1 MIKINLLEQRK
12 SKRTDKGQQSLMLG
26 MLAIMVAGA
35 LVFFLVHR
43 PLTQEVDKLAK
54 TNKKLKQQNKRMK
67 DKLKNFKTLKAAVES
82 LTKRMEAIAML
93 ESARAVPADM
103 LYELSKVLTP
113 NRLPTMT
120 AEMAKRVE
128 SDPHRKLAPEWDPK
142 HIWLTSLTEK
152 QGRFKLTGGA
162 QSDGDATQFAKRLEA
177 SAYFTHVIPEGGK
190 EQSDSNSGVSYYTF
204 TITGRVVY

>member
-1 MIKINLLEQRK
+1 MIKINLLAQRK
-12 SKRTDKGQQSLMLG
+12 TKRADKGQKTLMLG
-26 MLAIMVAGA
+26 VLAILVTGA
-35 LVFFLVHR
+35 LVFFLVHQ

-54 TNKKLKQQNKRMK
+54 TNSKLRTQNARMK
-67 DKLKNFKTLKAAVES
+67 DKLKGFSKLKAAVDS
-82 LTKRMEAIAML
+82 LNKRMEAIAML

-103 LYELSKVLTP
+103 LYELSKLLTP

-142 HIWLTSLTEK
+142 HIWLTQLTEK
-152 QGRFKLTGGA
+152 GGRFKLIGGA

-177 SAYFTHVIPEGGK
+177 SAYFKDVIPEGGTQK
-190 EQSDSNSGVSYYTF
+190 SDATAGVSYYVF

>member
-1 MIKINLLEQRK
+1 MIKINLLAQRK
-12 SKRTDKGQQSLMLG
+12 AKRADKGQQSLALG
-26 MLAIMVAGA
+26 ALAVMVVGA
-35 LVFFLVHR
+35 LVFFLVHQ
-43 PLTQEVDKLAK
+43 PLSAEVDKLAK
-54 TNKKLKQQNKRMK
+54 TNSKLKQQNERMK
-67 DKLKNFKTLKAAVES
+67 GKLKGFKKLKAAVES

-142 HIWLTSLTEK
+142 HIWITELSEK
-152 QGRFKLTGGA
+152 GGAFKLSGGA

-177 SAYFTHVIPEGGK
+177 SAYFRSVIPEGGK
-190 EQSDSNSGVSYYTF
+190 EQEDKDNGVSYYTF